1 MRAMSLGDSK
11 PLKRVQQTF
20 PLPNT
25 RNEIV
30 SKISNILES
39 GGVQKVTVEL
49 GQPIKVEK
57 LIPAATAG
65 VDAPM
70 ELRDDDWMSAI
81 RNGEMEDAPESAD
94 LGKYV
99 FQSFFLLS
107 QRGAKPRILMLHR
120 KSELRTWFKLDPMLD
135 IQTFFGVEVQES
147 QHVPENTAVLVG
159 VDPDDDLVPV
169 AAVRLVFDA
178 RVK

>member
-11 PLKRVQQTF
+11 PLKRIQQTF
-20 PLPNT
+20 PLPNSRT
-25 RNEIV
+25 EIV
-30 SKISNILES
+30 SKISNILET
-39 GGVQKVTVEL
+39 GGVQKVVVEL
-49 GQPIKVEK
+49 GQPIKVDR
-57 LIPAATAG
+57 LVPAAANIEEP
-65 VDAPM
+65 V

-81 RNGEMEDAPESAD
+81 RNGELVDAPESSD
-94 LGKYV
+94 VGKYV

-107 QRGAKPRILMLHR
+107 QKSAKARILMVHR
-120 KSELRTWFKLDPMLD
+120 KSELRSWLKLDPMLD
-135 IQTFFGVEVQES
+135 IHSFFGVEVQES

-169 AAVRLVFDA
+169 VAVRLVFDA